1 MHPPPDTLPYFS
13 NSTNGPYAHTV
24 HHRHTHTRKHLTPRT
39 RLLVTRRAKK
49 VVPRFLGGKMTPE
62 IKAALPHLSGITTEH
77 ARGVIKL
84 VTDNIKGSDFTA
96 EQAEEMAGA
105 LETDVS
111 QRWV

>member
-1 MHPPPDTLPYFS
+1 MHTLSTIDTRTPANTS
-13 NSTNGPYAHTV
+13 HPAH
-24 HHRHTHTRKHLTPRT
+24 
-39 RLLVTRRAKK
+39 VTRRAKK

>member
-1 MHPPPDTLPYFS
+1 MHTLFTIDTRTHS
-13 NSTNGPYAHTV
+13 HI
-24 HHRHTHTRKHLTPRT
+24 THTTH
-39 RLLVTRRAKK
+39 VTRRAKK